1 MQNAEEGQKESGGKP
16 GEDQAK
22 IEKIYKKKTFFLNNI

>member
-22 IEKIYKKKTFFLNNI
+22 IEKIYKKNFFPE